1 MVSGNLAHLSNKQAV
16 QSDSGRYAVI
26 DVGSNSI
33 RLVIFDRLTRGLSV
47 MFNEKVL
54 CGLGSNINVTGRLNE
69 EGIHQALTNL
79 RRFSILIREMDVQS
93 LDAVATAAVRDAQDG
108 AAFLKR
114 VYADFIRFFFQN
126 R

>member
-16 QSDSGRYAVI
+16 RSDSGRYAVI

-33 RLVIFDRLTRGLSV
+33 RLVIFDRLTRGLSI

-69 EGIHQALTNL
+69 EGIHQAEALLSSLLDYEANSHL
-79 RRFSILIREMDVQS
+79 DV
-93 LDAVATAAVRDAQDG
+93 DE
-108 AAFLKR
+108 
-114 VYADFIRFFFQN
+114 
-126 R
+126 